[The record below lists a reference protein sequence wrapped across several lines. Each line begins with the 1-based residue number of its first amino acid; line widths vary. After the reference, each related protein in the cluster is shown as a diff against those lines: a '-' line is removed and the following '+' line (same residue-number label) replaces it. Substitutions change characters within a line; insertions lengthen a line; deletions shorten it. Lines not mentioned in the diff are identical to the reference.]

1 MIAVGEELGAKWF
14 TAGKRSVKGHP
25 HHPLYLRR
33 DTPLDPFDVKSYIDT
48 LEGRTHHAEL

>member
-1 MIAVGEELGAKWF
+1 MIAVGEEFCAEWF

-33 DTPLDPFDVKSYIDT
+33 DTPLDPFDVKNYIDI
-48 LEGRTHHAEL
+48 LERRIRYAEL